1 MFLLLDTSDSL
12 SVSRIVVDMSDALLF
27 QSICEMML
35 YASSK
40 KQDPGISSSSVVL
53 VLVALNEGGWQ
64 EGVRKARPL

>member
-27 QSICEMML
+27 QSTWEMML

-64 EGVRKARPL
+64 EGVGKARPR